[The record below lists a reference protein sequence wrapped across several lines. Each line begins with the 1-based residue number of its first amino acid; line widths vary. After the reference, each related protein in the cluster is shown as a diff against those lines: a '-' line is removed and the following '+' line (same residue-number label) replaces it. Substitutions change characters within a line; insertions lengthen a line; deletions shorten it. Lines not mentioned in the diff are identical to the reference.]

1 MYSRGERVHIYLS
14 VRRELNKILYK
25 KYCKK
30 ERYTCNKTAHTKERK
45 NTRYNSPTKLTVIIC
60 EPSSGKFFHDATIL
74 NLKINKLRL
83 LVLLVYR

>member
-30 ERYTCNKTAHTKERK
+30 ERD
-45 NTRYNSPTKLTVIIC
+45 NTRVIKRHTQKKEYKIYF
-60 EPSSGKFFHDATIL
+60 PRHQTHGNHDM
-74 NLKINKLRL
+74 
-83 LVLLVYR
+83 